1 MYIAES
7 LREPRMQNY
16 KSRIQANTSNINNT
30 DVYSQGWRKFPR
42 FGKLGFGESRDSQV
56 LQRRTVQIRQKSMR
70 TSFKRRCGSV
80 GGAELSICDMI
91 GQRVLTVQVIN
102 SLLASI
108 LSNVLFQHNVKHL
121 NMARIPLITESA
133 AFSEGSYDKSG
144 KWKWTGIHA

>member
-1 MYIAES
+1 M
-7 LREPRMQNY
+7 
-16 KSRIQANTSNINNT
+16 
-30 DVYSQGWRKFPR
+30 
-42 FGKLGFGESRDSQV
+42 
-56 LQRRTVQIRQKSMR
+56 
-70 TSFKRRCGSV
+70 

-108 LSNVLFQHNVKHL
+108 RSNVLFQQNVKHL

-144 KWKWTGIHA
+144 K